1 MKPDAGLTK
10 AAIKS
15 WPARSVSMRVLP
27 TFLAACLLTAPG
39 LAKTNAGKAV
49 VRAADPC
56 TREADRQAFDIEGL
70 KSQLMVTVEMCKGG
84 ASDKYN
90 EFMTSYKPRI
100 AGEEKDLN
108 AYFKRVYGRQSQ
120 KAYDDYITN
129 LANVQAQEA
138 TKAGTAYCDIL
149 PDMFDEVLSLHDSS
163 ELLDYAHSKPIVQP
177 VAFST
182 CTDLP
187 AKASKA
193 VRTRHTKHKA

>member
-1 MKPDAGLTK
+1 
-10 AAIKS
+10 
-15 WPARSVSMRVLP
+15 MRLLP
-27 TFLAACLLTAPG
+27 ICVAACLFFAGPV
-39 LAKTNAGKAV
+39 LARPSAV
-49 VRAADPC
+49 HAADPC
-56 TREADRQAFDIEGL
+56 TRPEDKTAFDIEGL

-90 EFMTSYKPRI
+90 AFMTSYKPRI

-108 AYFKRVYGRQSQ
+108 GYFKRVYGRGAQ

-149 PDMFDEVLSLHDSS
+149 PAMFDEVLSLHDET
-163 ELLDYAHSKPIVQP
+163 ELLDYAHSQAIVQP

-182 CTDLP
+182 CTTLP
-187 AKASKA
+187 TKATKS
-193 VRTRHTKHKA
+193 VRVRHTTKHKA